1 MADPA
6 TPSTVQSG
14 EPAAIVR
21 KGVAIAGIQVSVKKS
36 EAHTYTSQATE
47 LAMESGATVTDHVIL
62 KPVTLAVTV
71 AMTNA
76 GDGADAARDAFES
89 FVEMRKKREPVEVI
103 TEHAIYTNMVITNL
117 TPTHSAPYKGALE
130 IGITFQQVSFVELQS
145 VGRSPSTLKG
155 SAKKIG
161 SAPVQSGRVE
171 AKEADKGIITQTY
184 DAWRK

>member
-1 MADPA
+1 MSDSF
-6 TPSTVQSG
+6 TSSTVQTG
-14 EPAAIVR
+14 ESAAIVR

-76 GDGADAARDAFES
+76 GDGRDAARDAFES
-89 FVEMRKKREPVEVI
+89 FVEMRKAREPVEVI
-103 TEHAIYTNMVITNL
+103 TEHAIYTNMVITSL

-130 IGITFQQVSFVELQS
+130 IGITFQQISFVELQS

-155 SAKKIG
+155 SAKKTG
-161 SAPVQSGRVE
+161 AAPVQSGKVE
-171 AKEADKGIITQTY
+171 AKEISKSGIVK
-184 DAWRK
+184 WVESKK

>member
-1 MADPA
+1 MADSS
-6 TPSTVQSG
+6 TSSTVQSG

-76 GDGADAARDAFES
+76 GDGREAARDTFES
-89 FVEMRKKREPVEVI
+89 FV
-103 TEHAIYTNMVITNL
+103 EHAIYTNMVITSL

-130 IGITFQQVSFVELQS
+130 IGITFQQVNFVELQS
-145 VGRSPSTLKG
+145 VGRSPSALKG
-155 SAKKIG
+155 SAKKTG
-161 SAPVQSGRVE
+161 SAPVQSGKVE
-171 AKEADKGIITQTY
+171 AKEADKGIITQMY

>member
-1 MADPA
+1 MADSF
-6 TPSTVQSG
+6 TSSTVQSG
-14 EPAAIVR
+14 ESAAIVR

-76 GDGADAARDAFES
+76 GDGRDAARDAFES
-89 FVEMRKKREPVEVI
+89 FVEMRKAREPVEVI
-103 TEHAIYTNMVITNL
+103 TEHAIYTNMVITSL

-130 IGITFQQVSFVELQS
+130 IGITFQQISFVELQS

-155 SAKKIG
+155 SAKKTG
-161 SAPVQSGRVE
+161 AAPVQSGKVE
-171 AKEADKGIITQTY
+171 AKEISKSGIVK
-184 DAWRK
+184 WVESKK

>member
-1 MADPA
+1 MADSS
-6 TPSTVQSG
+6 TSSTVQSS

-21 KGVAIAGIQVSVKKS
+21 KGIAIAGIQVSVKKS

-89 FVEMRKKREPVEVI
+89 FVEMRKTREPVEVI
-103 TEHAIYTNMVITNL
+103 TEHAIYTYMVITSL

-130 IGITFQQVSFVELQS
+130 IGITFQQINFVELQS

-155 SAKKIG
+155 SAKKTG
-161 SAPVQSGRVE
+161 AAPVQSGKVD
-171 AKEADKGIITQTY
+171 AKEADKGIITQIY

>member
-1 MADPA
+1 MADSF
-6 TPSTVQSG
+6 TSSTVQSG

-76 GDGADAARDAFES
+76 EGTRRG
-89 FVEMRKKREPVEVI
+89 MRSSLSWRCGRPV
-103 TEHAIYTNMVITNL
+103 N
-117 TPTHSAPYKGALE
+117 
-130 IGITFQQVSFVELQS
+130 
-145 VGRSPSTLKG
+145 PSK
-155 SAKKIG
+155 
-161 SAPVQSGRVE
+161 
-171 AKEADKGIITQTY
+171 
-184 DAWRK
+184 

>member
-1 MADPA
+1 MADS
-6 TPSTVQSG
+6 STSSIVQSG

-76 GDGADAARDAFES
+76 GDGREAARDTFES

-103 TEHAIYTNMVITNL
+103 TEHTSL

-130 IGITFQQVSFVELQS
+130 IGITFQQVNFVELQS
-145 VGRSPSTLKG
+145 VGRSPSALKG
-155 SAKKIG
+155 SAKKTG
-161 SAPVQSGRVE
+161 SAPVQSGKVE
-171 AKEADKGIITQTY
+171 AKEADKGIITQMY

>member
-1 MADPA
+1 MADSS
-6 TPSTVQSG
+6 TSSTVQSG

-76 GDGADAARDAFES
+76 GDGKAAARETFEA
-89 FVEMRKKREPVEVI
+89 FVEMRKKREPV
-103 TEHAIYTNMVITNL
+103 
-117 TPTHSAPYKGALE
+117 G
-130 IGITFQQVSFVELQS
+130 GIPQQANQ
-145 VGRSPSTLKG
+145 
-155 SAKKIG
+155 
-161 SAPVQSGRVE
+161 
-171 AKEADKGIITQTY
+171 TQ
-184 DAWRK
+184 

>member
-1 MADPA
+1 MADSF
-6 TPSTVQSG
+6 TSSTVQSG

-76 GDGADAARDAFES
+76 GDGRDAARDAFES
-89 FVEMRKKREPVEVI
+89 FVEMRKAREPVEVI
-103 TEHAIYTNMVITNL
+103 TEHAI
-117 TPTHSAPYKGALE
+117 
-130 IGITFQQVSFVELQS
+130 
-145 VGRSPSTLKG
+145 
-155 SAKKIG
+155 
-161 SAPVQSGRVE
+161 
-171 AKEADKGIITQTY
+171 
-184 DAWRK
+184 

>member
-1 MADPA
+1 MADSS
-6 TPSTVQSG
+6 TSSTVQSG

-21 KGVAIAGIQVSVKKS
+21 KGVAIVGIQVSVKKS

-62 KPVTLAVTV
+62 KLVTLAVTV

-76 GDGADAARDAFES
+76 GGGADAARDAFES

-103 TEHAIYTNMVITNL
+103 TEHAIYTNMVITSL

-130 IGITFQQVSFVELQS
+130 IGITFQQISFVELQS

-155 SAKKIG
+155 SAKKTG
-161 SAPVQSGRVE
+161 AAPVQSGKVE
-171 AKEADKGIITQTY
+171 AKEISKSGIVKWIES
-184 DAWRK
+184 KK

>member
-47 LAMESGATVTDHVIL
+47 LAMDHVIL

-171 AKEADKGIITQTY
+171 AKEADKGIITQMY

>member
-1 MADPA
+1 MADSS
-6 TPSTVQSG
+6 TSSTVQSG

-76 GDGADAARDAFES
+76 GDGRDAARDAFES
-89 FVEMRKKREPVEVI
+89 FVEMRKAREPVEVI
-103 TEHAIYTNMVITNL
+103 EHSIYTNMVITSL

-130 IGITFQQVSFVELQS
+130 IGITFQQVNFVELQS

-155 SAKKIG
+155 SAKKTG
-161 SAPVQSGRVE
+161 AAPVQSGKVE
-171 AKEADKGIITQTY
+171 AKEADKGIITQMY

>member
-1 MADPA
+1 MADSS
-6 TPSTVQSG
+6 TSSTVQSG

-76 GDGADAARDAFES
+76 G
-89 FVEMRKKREPVEVI
+89 
-103 TEHAIYTNMVITNL
+103 
-117 TPTHSAPYKGALE
+117 
-130 IGITFQQVSFVELQS
+130 
-145 VGRSPSTLKG
+145 VGRTRRGMRSSLSWRCGKSANPS
-155 SAKKIG
+155 
-161 SAPVQSGRVE
+161 R
-171 AKEADKGIITQTY
+171 
-184 DAWRK
+184 

>member
-1 MADPA
+1 MADSF
-6 TPSTVQSG
+6 TSSTVQSG
-14 EPAAIVR
+14 ESAAIVR

-76 GDGADAARDAFES
+76 GDGRDAARDAFES
-89 FVEMRKKREPVEVI
+89 FVEMRKAREPVEVI
-103 TEHAIYTNMVITNL
+103 TEHAIYTNMVITSL

-130 IGITFQQVSFVELQS
+130 IGITFQQISFVELQS

-155 SAKKIG
+155 SAKKTG
-161 SAPVQSGRVE
+161 EAQVQSGKVE
-171 AKEADKGIITQTY
+171 AKEISKSGIVK
-184 DAWRK
+184 WVESKK

>member
-1 MADPA
+1 MADSF
-6 TPSTVQSG
+6 TSSTVQSG
-14 EPAAIVR
+14 ESAAIVR

-36 EAHTYTSQATE
+36 EAHTYTSQSTE

-76 GDGADAARDAFES
+76 GDGRDAARDAFES
-89 FVEMRKKREPVEVI
+89 FVEMRKAREPVEVI
-103 TEHAIYTNMVITNL
+103 TEHAIYTNMVITSL

-130 IGITFQQVSFVELQS
+130 IGITFQQISFVELQS

-155 SAKKIG
+155 SAKKTG
-161 SAPVQSGRVE
+161 AAPVQSGKVE
-171 AKEADKGIITQTY
+171 AKEISKSGIVK
-184 DAWRK
+184 WVESKK